1 MKKRI
6 IVSVILGCIMASL
19 MVTGCKNNSSG
30 QSNKDTGAGAE
41 ITTFLFHYEKMT
53 KTEKIRNED
62 LNCIVFLLLLCY
74 HLYSRKAVSSK

>member
-41 ITTFLFHYEKMT
+41 ITTEKRIEDSETSTYKGLDVEDNYE
-53 KTEKIRNED
+53 EELGENE
-62 LNCIVFLLLLCY
+62 
-74 HLYSRKAVSSK
+74 APAE